1 MTKDQQTQLLGAVGG
16 LCRALGADL
25 QPDAQPAKQVLY
37 GLAFYVGRFLKTPDH
52 ARALALLARDY
63 MPAPE
68 PTAAPAEL
76 LDRITERG
84 HHAEAEE

>member
-52 ARALALLARDY
+52 TRALALLARDY
-63 MPAPE
+63 MPADGDKPAPE
-68 PTAAPAEL
+68 PTAAPAGKG
-76 LDRITERG
+76 D
-84 HHAEAEE
+84 A